1 MTTSTFSKIIGIIL
15 LVISFSFLNTNQLF
29 AQANKERQ
37 FSFCYQTSDTIQI
50 SDLESCVELVPSDK
64 NLKVKSY
71 VVMIRLGDV
80 FQEFDINN
88 GAHLVPGIT
97 DEIVKQKKKVKY
109 IQIRDIICTE
119 GKSKEEKKF
128 REFRIYIKQPN

>member
-1 MTTSTFSKIIGIIL
+1 MSQSNFNKHFGIIIIMIL
-15 LVISFSFLNTNQLF
+15 IFSSNTKLSFGQTKQ
-29 AQANKERQ
+29 ERQ
-37 FSFCYQTSDTIQI
+37 FSFCYQTSDTIQVT
-50 SDLESCVELVPSDK
+50 DLESCVELVPSDK

-80 FQEFDINN
+80 FQEFDPNK
-88 GAHLVPGIT
+88 GAYLVPGIT

-128 REFRIYIKQPN
+128 REFRIYVKQPV

>member
-1 MTTSTFSKIIGIIL
+1 MQKKSLKKNYGIIL
-15 LVISFSFLNTNQLF
+15 IVILFVFSTASISV
-29 AQANKERQ
+29 AQKSERQ
-37 FSFCYQTSDTIQI
+37 FSFCYQTSDTIQV
-50 SDLESCVELVPSDK
+50 SDLESCVELVPNDK

-71 VVMIRLGDV
+71 VVMVRLGDV
-80 FQEFDINN
+80 FQEFDPNK
-88 GAHLVPGIT
+88 GAYLVPGIT

-128 REFRIYIKQPN
+128 REFRIYVKQPAQ

>member
-1 MTTSTFSKIIGIIL
+1 MTTSTFSKMIGIIL

-88 GAHLVPGIT
+88 GAHLVLGIT